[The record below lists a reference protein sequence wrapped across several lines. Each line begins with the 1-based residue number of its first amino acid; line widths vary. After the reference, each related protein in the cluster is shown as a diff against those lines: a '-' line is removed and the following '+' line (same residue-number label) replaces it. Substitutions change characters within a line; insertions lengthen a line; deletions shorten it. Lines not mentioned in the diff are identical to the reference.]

1 MIPLLSLAASIIL
14 TTLSMQAQPMPRL
27 SITDYV
33 VSDTSKYENFRL
45 KVINESDSIVVITR
59 AQPSC
64 GCILVTVQRTLC
76 LKNEPG
82 DIYVAVTSNK
92 VSALQPITVDVYTNR
107 NPDAPLRLTIR
118 KADPKADP
126 KEAAAPPDS
135 LHASLQPVQPPPA
148 TPATPNPKQHKKKHR
163 R

>member
-1 MIPLLSLAASIIL
+1 
-14 TTLSMQAQPMPRL
+14 MPRL

-33 VSDTSKYENFRL
+33 VSDTSKYESFRL

-76 LKNEPG
+76 LRNEPG

-92 VSALQPITVDVYTNR
+92 ISALQPITVDVYTNR

-118 KADPKADP
+118 KADPKTDQ
-126 KEAAAPPDS
+126 KEATAHPDS
-135 LHASLQPVQPPPA
+135 LHTSPQPAQPTLA
-148 TPATPNPKQHKKKHR
+148 TEATSDPKQHKKKHR